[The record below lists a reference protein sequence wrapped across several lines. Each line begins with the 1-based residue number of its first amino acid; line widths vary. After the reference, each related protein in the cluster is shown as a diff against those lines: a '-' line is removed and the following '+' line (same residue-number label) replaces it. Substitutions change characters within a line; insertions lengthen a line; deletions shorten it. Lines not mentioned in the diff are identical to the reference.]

1 MTPQKAIL
9 DSLRTLSWFV
19 SCRRLSSQFQFSL
32 SAGTLEYL
40 SQWLILRQM
49 GTLGVLYIRKG
60 SSLLGLLGSS
70 CRYNSFLSCL
80 GYSIVNPVQNI
91 SFPRRTLFHCI
102 SPHHPATWA
111 GSRAGSPVFVYH
123 IVAQGYGTEESCF
136 VLFFQHCSNISLSLY
151 VFIIYVKYEKE
162 LSYLRQGGLKWV
174 RSWLVIF

>member
-9 DSLRTLSWFV
+9 DSLCTLSWFV
-19 SCRRLSSQFQFSL
+19 SYRRLSSQFQFSL

-40 SQWLILRQM
+40 SHWLILRQM

-80 GYSIVNPVQNI
+80 SYSIVNPVQNI
-91 SFPRRTLFHCI
+91 SFPRCTLFHCI

-123 IVAQGYGTEESCF
+123 IVAQGVWYRGKLLCSFFFNIVAIYHFLCMYLSFMWNMKRSFHTWDRVAWNEYGP
-136 VLFFQHCSNISLSLY
+136 
-151 VFIIYVKYEKE
+151 
-162 LSYLRQGGLKWV
+162 G
-174 RSWLVIF
+174 